1 MKFGLGLFLAGSASL
16 MLVGC
21 DKAPSR
27 NSASASQDHLARI
40 KSSGELKVGLE
51 GDWQPFSFH
60 NEKDQLV
67 GYDVEVA
74 QNLARNWE
82 SKPRL
87 LKAPWTVF
95 SPVWIREDM
104 TW

>member
-40 KSSGELKVGLE
+40 KEPLHKRWVICY
-51 GDWQPFSFH
+51 
-60 NEKDQLV
+60 N
-67 GYDVEVA
+67 
-74 QNLARNWE
+74 
-82 SKPRL
+82 
-87 LKAPWTVF
+87 
-95 SPVWIREDM
+95 
-104 TW
+104 

>member
-51 GDWQPFSFH
+51 GDW
-60 NEKDQLV
+60 
-67 GYDVEVA
+67 
-74 QNLARNWE
+74 
-82 SKPRL
+82 
-87 LKAPWTVF
+87 
-95 SPVWIREDM
+95 
-104 TW
+104 